1 MWTFIWSSTGLCW
14 CWAVRSGGGWQE
26 PRQEAVTHH
35 LHSSYYDI
43 SDRQEKQLSS
53 LSPAQQIQDTPAN
66 TVQTFNISRT
76 MGSHWI
82 LCPCSCLP
90 DFCPI
95 STWIWPFL
103 ACSEYFHF
111 FSWIFPVRNLQ
122 KLYVLA
128 GCANRHYFCRVR
140 IMLCISPMFWI
151 VTLCVAVCT
160 SVWSGSNLIYENS
173 HNKDQSECRGN
184 LQQFQIKHFKRKSLI
199 RLFSWCEKNQMSRQV
214 TTIQHF

>member
-1 MWTFIWSSTGLCW
+1 MTSQTGKKSNYHPSARLSRYRIHQQTLSKLSTFPEQWDHIGYCAPVHVCL
-14 CWAVRSGGGWQE
+14 
-26 PRQEAVTHH
+26 
-35 LHSSYYDI
+35 I
-43 SDRQEKQLSS
+43 SA
-53 LSPAQQIQDTPAN
+53 P
-66 TVQTFNISRT
+66 F
-76 MGSHWI
+76 
-82 LCPCSCLP
+82 LP
-90 DFCPI
+90 EFGP
-95 STWIWPFL
+95 L